1 MIVLQGKGIVDAV
14 AVGRLRFFDQNRGR
28 IKKVPVHDTDQEVQ
42 RYEQALGLAVGQME
56 HLYQQARQ
64 ELGEENAMIFQAHK
78 QMLTDVSYSEYVV
91 DMIRQQKVNAEYA
104 VECAANYYSQILDEI
119 PTPYMRERAADVRD
133 ISQRLQEILTGR
145 TVQRFVTREP
155 CVLAAADLLPSQ
167 TVQLDRSKILAVVT
181 QEGADFSHTAIL
193 ARDMGIPAVIGA
205 KELRPHFD
213 GALAV
218 VDGTEGKV
226 YLDPDPQ
233 TLHSL
238 TEKMHRLQERRQ
250 QLAQMRGQPNVTR
263 DGTAIAIYANIASPL
278 DVQAVLH
285 NDAGGIGLM
294 RSEFLFLK
302 STTGY
307 PTEEQQLAAYQYVVQ
322 QMGGRPVIIR
332 TVDIGADK
340 QADYF
345 ELLHEENPAMGFRG
359 IRICLER
366 RELFL
371 TQLRAILR
379 ASAYGPAALLYPMI
393 ISVQELLEIRALVQ
407 EAGAQLDA
415 QGIPYD
421 HNIRQGIM
429 VETPAAALLSDQLAR
444 HADFFSIGTNDLT
457 QYTLAV
463 DRQNPKVTRYYD
475 SHHEAVLRLVEMTVR
490 NAHAAGIPVGICG
503 ELAADLSLTR
513 RFLEMGVD
521 ELSVSPAHILEL
533 RRQVRSL
540 DLTREPLPE
549 PAT

>member
-1 MIVLQGKGIVDAV
+1 MIVLQGTGIVDAV
-14 AVGRLRFFDQNRGR
+14 AVGKLRFFDQNRGR
-28 IKKVPVHDTDQEVQ
+28 IKKVPVQDTELEIQ
-42 RYEQALGLAVGQME
+42 RYQQALSLAVGQMD
-56 HLYQQARQ
+56 HLYQQALQ
-64 ELGEENAMIFQAHK
+64 ELGKENAMIFQAHK
-78 QMLTDVSYSEYVV
+78 MMLIDVSYSEYVMGV
-91 DMIRQQKVNAEYA
+91 IREQKVNAEYA

-145 TVQRFVTREP
+145 TVQRFTTREP

-167 TVQLDRSKILAVVT
+167 TVQLDRSKILALVT
-181 QEGADFSHTAIL
+181 QEGADYSHTAIL
-193 ARDMGIPAVIGA
+193 ARDMGIPAVIGT
-205 KELRPHFD
+205 KELHPHFD

-218 VDGTEGKV
+218 VDGTEGRV

-233 TLHSL
+233 TLHAL
-238 TEKMHRLQERRQ
+238 TEKMHRLQENRRH
-250 QLAQMRGQPNVTR
+250 LEEMRGQPNRTR
-263 DGTAIAIYANIASPL
+263 DGTEIAIYANIASPM
-278 DVQAVLH
+278 DVQSVLR

-307 PTEEQQLAAYQYVVQ
+307 PTEEQQLAAYRYVVE

-332 TVDIGADK
+332 TMDIGADK
-340 QADYF
+340 QVDYF

-393 ISVQELLEIRALVQ
+393 ISEEEIRQIRQLVQ
-407 EAGAQLDA
+407 EAGRQLDA
-415 QGIPYD
+415 QNIPYD

-429 VETPAAALLSDQLAR
+429 VETPAAALLSDRLAR
-444 HADFFSIGTNDLT
+444 HVDFFSIGTNDLT

-475 SHHEAVLRLVEMTVR
+475 PHHEAVLRLVEMTVK
-490 NAHAAGIPVGICG
+490 NAHSAGISVGICG
-503 ELAADLSLTR
+503 ELAGDLSLTR

-540 DLTREPLPE
+540 NLSSEK
-549 PAT
+549 